1 MSISADA
8 ATAPVRSMTGFA
20 QVRRQTSSGELTIS
34 LRSVNHRGI
43 DLHFHQAGEFT
54 VFENEIRGRLKQHIR
69 RGHVEVRVSIV
80 RGEQD
85 SSPSYDSASLGRYI
99 AAYRHASEE
108 FHLDSK
114 PDLNTLLTLPG
125 VLKSPAEPTVVGDR
139 LASEV
144 LDTLSA
150 CAAELNSYREREGTA
165 LCSELFAQIDAIEE
179 ATRQIQSIR
188 VEVLPLFQAR
198 LRNKLMDL
206 LGTSSITESRL
217 VEEAAMLA
225 DRSDVE
231 EELTRLAVHTLEL
244 RQVLSH
250 GGEVGKRLD
259 FLLQEMNRE
268 TNTTLSKS
276 SGIGE
281 LGLRI
286 TNLALGIKANIERI
300 REQALNLE

>member
-1 MSISADA
+1 MSAPA
-8 ATAPVRSMTGFA
+8 EAVTAPIRSMTGFA
-20 QVRRQTSSGELTIS
+20 QIRRQTDCGELTIS
-34 LRSVNHRGI
+34 LRSVNHKGL
-43 DLHFHQAGEFT
+43 DLHFHQSSEFA
-54 VFENEIRGRLKQHIR
+54 VFENEMRARLKQHIR
-69 RGHVEVRVSIV
+69 RGHVEIRVWIAHSEED
-80 RGEQD
+80 GA
-85 SSPSYDSASLGRYI
+85 PSYDRASLGRYI
-99 AAYRHASEE
+99 AAYRQAAEE
-108 FHLDSK
+108 FHLHNK

-125 VLKSPAEPTVVGDR
+125 VLKSPAESTVIGDR

-144 LDTLSA
+144 LDALSG
-150 CAAELNSYREREGTA
+150 CLAELNSYREREGNA
-165 LCSELFAQIDAIEE
+165 LCSELSGQMDAIED

-188 VEVLPLFQAR
+188 AEVLPLFQSR
-198 LRNKLMDL
+198 LRNRLTEL
-206 LGTSSITESRL
+206 LGTSSLTESRL

-231 EELTRLAVHTLEL
+231 EELTRLSVHTVEL
-244 RQVLSH
+244 KQILSQ

-281 LGLRI
+281 PGLRI

>member
-1 MSISADA
+1 MSASANA
-8 ATAPVRSMTGFA
+8 VPAPVRSMTGFA
-20 QVRRQTSSGELTIS
+20 QIRRQTDCGELTIS

-43 DLHFHQAGEFT
+43 DLHFHQSGEFA
-54 VFENEIRGRLKQHIR
+54 VFENEMRARLKQHIR
-69 RGHVEVRVSIV
+69 RGHVEIRV
-80 RGEQD
+80 GMAHAEED
-85 SSPSYDSASLGRYI
+85 GAPSYDRASLGRYI
-99 AAYRHASEE
+99 AAYRQASEE
-108 FHLDSK
+108 FQLDNK
-114 PDLNTLLTLPG
+114 PDLNALLALPG
-125 VLKSPAEPTVVGDR
+125 VLKSPAESTIVGDC

-150 CAAELNSYREREGTA
+150 CVAELNSYREREGSA
-165 LCSELFAQIDAIEE
+165 LCSELSEQMDAIED

-188 VEVLPLFQAR
+188 AEVLPQFQAR
-198 LRNKLMDL
+198 LRNKLMEL
-206 LGTSSITESRL
+206 LGTSSITESRV

-231 EELTRLAVHTLEL
+231 EELTRLSVHTVEL
-244 RQVLSH
+244 RQILSQ

-268 TNTTLSKS
+268 TNTTLSKT

-281 LGLRI
+281 PGLRI